1 MDKVKTVK
9 IQGFEGVDN
18 KHIWV
23 KVLMEDGRKIMI
35 EANAYDT
42 LEDIIDRIVRKIKMS
57 IDFWTFI
64 LMVASLF
71 VGTIVGVFITCL
83 CVIAKRG
90 GQD

>member
-23 KVLMEDGRKIMI
+23 KVLMTDGRKVKI

-42 LEDIIDRIVRKIKMS
+42 LGDIVDRIVWKIKS
-57 IDFWTFI
+57 
-64 LMVASLF
+64 
-71 VGTIVGVFITCL
+71 
-83 CVIAKRG
+83 KK
-90 GQD
+90 

>member
-23 KVLMEDGRKIMI
+23 KVLMEDGRKIKI

-42 LEDIIDRIVRKIKMS
+42 LEDIIDRIVRKIKNEH
-57 IDFWTFI
+57 
-64 LMVASLF
+64 
-71 VGTIVGVFITCL
+71 
-83 CVIAKRG
+83 
-90 GQD
+90 

>member
-23 KVLMEDGRKIMI
+23 KVLMTDGRKIKI

-42 LEDIIDRIVRKIKMS
+42 IEDIVDRIVRKIESK
-57 IDFWTFI
+57 
-64 LMVASLF
+64 
-71 VGTIVGVFITCL
+71 
-83 CVIAKRG
+83 K
-90 GQD
+90 

>member
-23 KVLMEDGRKIMI
+23 KVLMEDRRKIKV

-42 LEDIIDRIVRKIKMS
+42 LGDIVDRIVWKIKS
-57 IDFWTFI
+57 
-64 LMVASLF
+64 
-71 VGTIVGVFITCL
+71 
-83 CVIAKRG
+83 KK
-90 GQD
+90 

>member
-23 KVLMEDGRKIMI
+23 KVLMTDGRKIKI

-42 LEDIIDRIVRKIKMS
+42 IEDIVDRIVWKIESK
-57 IDFWTFI
+57 
-64 LMVASLF
+64 
-71 VGTIVGVFITCL
+71 
-83 CVIAKRG
+83 K
-90 GQD
+90 

>member
-23 KVLMEDGRKIMI
+23 KVLMEDGRKIKI

-42 LEDIIDRIVRKIKMS
+42 IEDIVDRIVRKIESK
-57 IDFWTFI
+57 
-64 LMVASLF
+64 
-71 VGTIVGVFITCL
+71 
-83 CVIAKRG
+83 K
-90 GQD
+90 